1 MVNIPL
7 LSTLFNTVKSQ
18 LETYFET
25 TIPTYGFSMLRGFA
39 AVHSANLKTLYLV
52 LAKVQKNVFPDT
64 AEPEASGGTL
74 ERFGRVFLQ
83 RDPFPAIQG
92 QYICSV
98 GGTTGATIPA
108 ATVFQTNTA
117 ALNPGYNFILDNAY
131 TLTGSADQVQLRA
144 LTAGVEA
151 MENIGDVLFTVS
163 PVPNID
169 RNAAIVSEAVS
180 PVDAESLEL
189 YRTNILNAIRLLA
202 GSWSA
207 VDYRLVGGAIAGVEN
222 IYAYAV
228 SGQPNEVNVWIE
240 GTTPGTPPG
249 APTIAAVQTA
259 TELVRPLG
267 IFQVNY
273 DAAPINLVEVTIN
286 QTTVLTTAQRNLID
300 GALKAAVTSV
310 RPFIAAADILTERND
325 TLATDFTA
333 PYSTNIINVIAA
345 AIPSVPFGAVTFT
358 VDGVPSTSTTFDF
371 GNIPYLNAVNYV

>member
-1 MVNIPL
+1 
-7 LSTLFNTVKSQ
+7 
-18 LETYFET
+18 
-25 TIPTYGFSMLRGFA
+25 MLRGFA
-39 AVHSANLKTLYLV
+39 AVHSANLKTLYLT

-92 QYICSV
+92 QYLCSI

-108 ATVFQTNTA
+108 ATVFQSNSA
-117 ALNPGYNFILDNAY
+117 SLHPGYNFILDNAY
-131 TLTGSADQVQLRA
+131 TLTGSSDTIQLRS

-151 MENIGDVLFTVS
+151 LLNTGDVLFSISPIPNVNRETTVL
-163 PVPNID
+163 
-169 RNAAIVSEAVS
+169 SEAVA
-180 PVDAESLEL
+180 PVDAESIEL

-228 SGQPNEVNVWIE
+228 SGSPNEVNVWIE

-249 APTIAAVQTA
+249 SPTIAAVQSA

-273 DAAPINLVEVTIN
+273 AAAPINLVDIGITQTI
-286 QTTVLTTAQRNLID
+286 TLTTAQRNLIN
-300 GALKAAVTSV
+300 GALAAAVTSV
-310 RPFIAAADILTERND
+310 RPFIAAADILTARND

-333 PYSTNIINVIAA
+333 PYSTNIINVIAS

-358 VDGVPSTSTTFDF
+358 VGGTLSTSTTFDF
-371 GNIPYLNAVNYV
+371 GNIPYLNSVTYA